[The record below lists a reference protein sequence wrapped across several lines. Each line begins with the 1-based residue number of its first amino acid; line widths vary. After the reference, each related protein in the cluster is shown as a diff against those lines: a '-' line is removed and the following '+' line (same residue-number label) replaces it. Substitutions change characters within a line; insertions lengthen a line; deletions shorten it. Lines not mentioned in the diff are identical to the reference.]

1 MATLGD
7 IARITVSKFTT
18 PASKEAAATIDK
30 VRIFPNNPTDANT
43 PQIFNVFGFAKT
55 LPNERILLC
64 SFTAN
69 PDRPSVLRHF
79 LNTTIPIYRDS
90 RTNKLKRIA
99 DATASFIDPVL
110 QSPTGSRV

>member
-7 IARITVSKFTT
+7 IARITVSKLTT
-18 PASKEAAATIDK
+18 PASLEAAATINK
-30 VRIFPNNPTDANT
+30 VRIFPNIPTPT
-43 PQIFNVFGFAKT
+43 QSTIYNVFGFAKT